1 MIIRLLVC
9 FVVSILVHLLIIIQP
24 LHFTTKPTEGLNR
37 TSAVPVSLVDIP
49 QQFEGLR
56 DVKIT
61 PDIPDSS
68 PMNKKDVEGV
78 SFVAEGGVGVAYL
91 SKLKVKIFRFWEY
104 PEAAIQKG
112 EQGNVSVAFVLNDKG
127 EVVDMGVLSSSGSY
141 SLDSAAMAA
150 IKQAGPFGAFTKD
163 IKDKNLKITGHFR
176 YVLD

>member
-24 LHFTTKPTEGLNR
+24 LHFTTIPTEGLSR

-49 QQFEGLR
+49 QQLEGLR

-68 PMNKKDVEGV
+68 SMNKKDGEGV
-78 SFVAEGGVGVAYL
+78 SFVAEGGVGAAYL
-91 SKLKVKIFRFWEY
+91 SKLKVKIFRFWQY

-141 SLDSAAMAA
+141 TLDSAAMAA
-150 IKQAGPFGAFTKD
+150 VEQAGPFGAFTKD

>member
-1 MIIRLLVC
+1 MIMRLLIC

-24 LHFTTKPTEGLNR
+24 FHFITKPAEGLSH

-49 QQFEGLR
+49 QQLEGLR
-56 DVKIT
+56 GVKIT

-68 PMNKKDVEGV
+68 SMNKKDVEGV
-78 SFVAEGGVGVAYL
+78 SFVAEGGVGTAYL

-104 PEAAIQKG
+104 PQAAIQKG
-112 EQGNVSVAFVLNDKG
+112 EQGDVSVAFVLNDKG

-141 SLDSAAMAA
+141 RLDSAAMAA
-150 IKQAGPFGAFTKD
+150 IKQAGPFGALTKD